1 MLWLILGIEGLVA
14 VMIVVQM
21 IRKRAALRDDA
32 DLAES
37 EDVSSPA
44 ALSLPEEEKWE

>member
-1 MLWLILGIEGLVA
+1 MLWLILGIEAIAA
-14 VMIVVQM
+14 VVIVVQM

-32 DLAES
+32 DFVET
-37 EDVSSPA
+37 EGVSSPA